1 MLAAS
6 QMRWEVNLSELLKN
20 SIAITP
26 ELDCKIQ
33 GISADSRTLAPGDL
47 FVAMKGESYDGR
59 RYIAEAVA
67 QGAGAVVYETQA
79 LNADLQQVIQAFEK
93 RVPLIGITNLTRQVG
108 FIAARFYDYSA
119 RKMALIGITGTNGKT
134 SCSNFIAQA
143 LENKGHACGII
154 GTLGY
159 GFPDRLTPSCFTTP
173 DAITLQREL
182 ADLQGQGAKTV
193 ALEVSSHSLAQHR
206 TTGTDF
212 KIAIFTNLTRDHL
225 DYHGTM
231 QRYGEAKRLL
241 FQQPGLQYGI
251 INLDDE
257 FGLELVKQ
265 FRNKLELYGYTLT
278 DVKADIPTLNA
289 CNICF
294 DHDGFSAKV
303 TTPWGTGTVQ
313 SQLLGRFNI
322 SNVLAVL
329 ATLNLLGLSF
339 SESLTSLRALK
350 RVPGRMQVLGGGKLP
365 MVVVDYAHTPDALEQ
380 TLLALR
386 EHCRGKLWCVFG
398 CGGDRDRGKRPLMGK
413 IAERYSDRLIITDD
427 NPRNESSQQIAADIM
442 QGILYPWA
450 TEVLYD
456 RQAAI
461 AHAVDC
467 TGMDDM
473 VLIAGKGH
481 ESYQIIGA
489 EKFPFND
496 AEQAQSQ
503 LRLKRKLCKPSK
515 GESV

>member
-1 MLAAS
+1 MS
-6 QMRWEVNLSELLKN
+6 WEVSLSELLKN
-20 SIAITP
+20 SIAIAP
-26 ELDCKIQ
+26 ELDCKIH
-33 GISADSRTLAPGDL
+33 GISADSRTVTPGDL

-59 RYIAEAVA
+59 HYIAEAIA
-67 QGAGAVVYETQA
+67 QGAAAVVYEA
-79 LNADLQQVIQAFEK
+79 EPMEPNLQVIQTSEQ
-93 RVPLIGITNLTRQVG
+93 RVPLIGIMNLTNHVG
-108 FIAARFYDYSA
+108 PIAAHFYGYPA
-119 RKMALIGITGTNGKT
+119 QQMALVGITGTNGKT

-143 LENKGHACGII
+143 LQSKGRACGII

-159 GFPDRLTPSCFTTP
+159 GFPNRLTPGSFTTP

-182 ADLQGQGAKTV
+182 AELHGQGAKVV
-193 ALEVSSHSLAQHR
+193 ALEVSSHSLVQQR
-206 TTGTDF
+206 VTGTDF
-212 KIAIFTNLTRDHL
+212 TAAIFTNLTRDHL

-231 QRYGEAKRLL
+231 RRYGEAKRML
-241 FQQPGLQYGI
+241 FQQPGLRYGI
-251 INLDDE
+251 INLDDA
-257 FGLELVKQ
+257 FGRELVRQ
-265 FRNKLELYGYTLT
+265 FQNKLELYGYTIT
-278 DVKADIPTLNA
+278 GVKADIPTLSA
-289 CNICF
+289 
-294 DHDGFSAKV
+294 HDIRLNHTGFAAKV
-303 TTPWGTGTVQ
+303 LTPWGKGVVQ

-329 ATLNLLGLSF
+329 ATLNVLGLPF
-339 SESLTSLRALK
+339 AESLSSLRSLE

-365 MVVVDYAHTPDALEQ
+365 TVVIDYAHTPDALEQ

-386 EHCRGKLWCVFG
+386 EHCKGKLWCVFG

-413 IAERYSDRLIITDD
+413 IAERCSDRLIITDD
-427 NPRNESSQQIAADIM
+427 NPRTENSQQIAADIM
-442 QGILYPWA
+442 QGILCPWA

-467 TGMDDM
+467 TGIGDI
-473 VLIAGKGH
+473 VVVAGKGH
-481 ESYQIIGA
+481 ECYQIIGT

-496 AEQAQSQ
+496 AEQAQNQ